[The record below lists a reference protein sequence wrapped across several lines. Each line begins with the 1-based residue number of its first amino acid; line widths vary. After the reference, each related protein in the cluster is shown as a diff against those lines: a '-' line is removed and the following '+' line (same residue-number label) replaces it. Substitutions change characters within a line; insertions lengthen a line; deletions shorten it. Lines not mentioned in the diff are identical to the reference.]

1 MSMVDVLQWLA
12 TILVCC
18 WHGSDSARTCTFA
31 SLTLRHGDLPIDLDT
46 LFEPDI
52 TQYSATLDFAMD
64 SFSVNVRPDTGC
76 EAKGVPE
83 GPVPVRIGA
92 STTLTLYS
100 QQLDTGER
108 EEYTVT
114 VSRLLGSETEL
125 LHLAVEGGHMHPLY
139 DPKVRSYDV
148 HMQLAYDHVRIV
160 YRLLDN
166 GQRVRASAQQQHPT
180 GQELPKAEGSASEDS
195 LDANKRNSSHGEHD
209 SQGHDEPSRRLAAKH
224 VPRAG
229 EIQKRDVSVIF
240 MLDVGFSRTLE
251 VSVEATDSTQGSIG
265 TYRLHVSR
273 MACSPKRPYFHPS
286 KRICVL
292 FCPAGLYRNDAMHRC
307 SYCNTNCKQCKG
319 LLECQM
325 CVPDT
330 VDYSYTLQPDGKCKA
345 SANHLF
351 KQYQWWCAG
360 LGVLLLFLVLF
371 GCAGLCQLCC
381 TRGSSHRHQKL
392 STYDSDSDEMPL
404 VAEPGRRL
412 AKY

>member
-1 MSMVDVLQWLA
+1 MLCRSAAILA
-12 TILVCC
+12 FSWWV
-18 WHGSDSARTCTFA
+18 SEAARICTLA

-46 LFEPDI
+46 MFEPDI

-76 EAKGVPE
+76 EAKGVPKE
-83 GPVPVRIGA
+83 PVPVRIGA
-92 STTLTLYS
+92 STTLTLYA
-100 QQLDTGER
+100 QQLDTGAQQD
-108 EEYTVT
+108 YTVT

-125 LHLAVEGGHMHPLY
+125 LHLEIEGGHMQPIY

-148 HMQLAYDHVRIV
+148 HLQLAYDHIRIV

-166 GQRVRASAQQQHPT
+166 GQRLRASAKQQHPT
-180 GQELPKAEGSASEDS
+180 GQA
-195 LDANKRNSSHGEHD
+195 LDIAGEATTRNSDSTNTTSVVGNTSHRKRD
-209 SQGHDEPSRRLAAKH
+209 SGGHDESSRRLAPIH

-229 EIQKRDVSVIF
+229 EIQQRDVPVTF

-251 VSVEATDSTQGSIG
+251 VSVQATDSTQASIG

-273 MACSPKRPYFHPS
+273 AACSPKRPYFHPS

-325 CVPDT
+325 CMPDT

-345 SANHLF
+345 STNHLF

-371 GCAGLCQLCC
+371 GCAGVCQLCC
-381 TRGSSHRHQKL
+381 TRGSSHRHQKVR
-392 STYDSDSDEMPL
+392 TYDSDSDEMPL